1 MPKLPRRGE
10 FMKAR
15 ILLAFWILSLAPCWV
30 AAQSEPN
37 QPAPASDSSQSS
49 QVWTTNLGDE
59 PVGAGDL
66 VYITVT
72 GSPEFTRSYRVSND
86 GNISIPLVP
95 KPISVIGL
103 APAAIANAVSGALI
117 RDRILVAPIVS
128 AAVLEYK
135 SRQVTVAGAVNTPVI
150 IQATGVLKLLDAI
163 ARAHG
168 VAPDAGA
175 EVIVSSL
182 DKTTGIRHSAS
193 IPIKDLLSGVD
204 PNLNIP
210 LHGGEEIRVPEA
222 AKLFVTGNVKLPGLY
237 RINDAE
243 GSSVLKAMAL
253 SQGILPDSAKEAY
266 VYRMVAGAQ
275 QRQEILIPLQ
285 DIMRRKAADV
295 PLQANDILYVPASR
309 GPHLASILKAMT
321 GLSQLG
327 QMGLTHGVV
336 R

>member
-1 MPKLPRRGE
+1 MQV
-10 FMKAR
+10 R
-15 ILLAFWILSLAPCWV
+15 ILLAFSILTLASLWG

-37 QPAPASDSSQSS
+37 QPAPPSDSNQSS

-59 PVGAGDL
+59 PVGEGDL
-66 VYITVT
+66 VYISVT

-86 GNISIPLVP
+86 GNKSIPLVTKP
-95 KPISVIGL
+95 KSVIGL
-103 APAAIANAVSGALI
+103 APAAIANTVSDALV

-135 SRQVTVAGAVNTPVI
+135 SRQVTVAGAVSNPVI
-150 IQATGVLKLLDAI
+150 IQATGTLKLLDAI

-182 DKTTGIRHSAS
+182 DKTTGIRKSTS
-193 IPIKDLLSGVD
+193 VPIKDLLAGQD
-204 PNLNIP
+204 PKLNIP
-210 LHGGEEIRVPEA
+210 LHGGEEVRIPEA

-253 SQGILPDSAKEAY
+253 SQGTLPDSTKEAY
-266 VYRMVAGAQ
+266 VYRLVAGSQ
-275 QRQEILIPLQ
+275 QRQEIAIPLQ
-285 DIMRRKAADV
+285 DILRRKAADV

-309 GPHLASILKAMT
+309 GPHLATILKGMA
-321 GLSQLG
+321 GLSQ
-327 QMGLTHGVV
+327 MIATHGVV

>member
-1 MPKLPRRGE
+1 MQ
-10 FMKAR
+10 AR
-15 ILLAFWILSLAPCWV
+15 ILLAFSIVSLAALWA
-30 AAQSEPN
+30 AAQSEPST
-37 QPAPASDSSQSS
+37 PAPASDSTQSS
-49 QVWTTNLGDE
+49 QVWTNNLGDE

-66 VYITVT
+66 VYISVT

-95 KPISVIGL
+95 KPVSVMGL
-103 APAAIANAVSGALI
+103 APAAIANRVSDALI

-135 SRQVTVAGAVNTPVI
+135 SRQVTVAGAVNIPVI
-150 IQATGVLKLLDAI
+150 IQATGALKLLDAI

-175 EVIVSSL
+175 EVIVSSF
-182 DKTTGIRHSAS
+182 DKTTGNRNSTS
-193 IPIKDLLSGVD
+193 IPIKDLLSGED
-204 PNLNIP
+204 PKLNIA
-210 LHGGEEIRVPEA
+210 LHGGEEVRVPEA

-253 SQGILPDSAKEAY
+253 SQGILPDSAKQAY
-266 VYRMVAGAQ
+266 VYRMIAGAQ
-275 QRQEILIPLQ
+275 QRQEIAIPLQ

-295 PLQANDILYVPASR
+295 PLEANDILYVPASR
-309 GPHLASILKAMT
+309 GPHLATILKGMT
-321 GLSQLG
+321 GLSQVV
-327 QMGLTHGVV
+327 LTHGVV
-336 R
+336 P

>member
-1 MPKLPRRGE
+1 MH
-10 FMKAR
+10 AR
-15 ILLAFWILSLAPCWV
+15 ILLAFWLSLAPLGA

-37 QPAPASDSSQSS
+37 QPAPSSDSSQSS
-49 QVWTTNLGDE
+49 QVWATNLGDE
-59 PVGAGDL
+59 PVGTGDL

-86 GNISIPLVP
+86 GDISIPLVP

-103 APAAIANAVSGALI
+103 APAAIAHAVSDALV

-128 AAVLEYK
+128 ASVLEYK

-150 IQATGVLKLLDAI
+150 IQATGNLKLLDAI

-168 VAPDAGA
+168 IAPDAGA

-182 DKTTGIRHSAS
+182 DKTTGNKNSTS
-193 IPIKDLLSGVD
+193 IAIKDLLSGED
-204 PNLNIP
+204 RNLNIA
-210 LHGGEEIRVPEA
+210 LHGGEEVRVPEA

-243 GSSVLKAMAL
+243 GSSVLRALAL
-253 SQGILPDSAKEAY
+253 SQGTLPDCTKQAY
-266 VYRMVAGAQ
+266 VYRMVAEAN
-275 QRQEILIPLQ
+275 QRQEIVIPLQ
-285 DIMRRKAADV
+285 DILRRKAADV

-309 GPHLASILKAMT
+309 GPHFASILKGMA
-321 GLSQLG
+321 GLSQVA
-327 QMGLTHGVV
+327 LTHGMVP
-336 R
+336 

>member
-1 MPKLPRRGE
+1 MQG
-10 FMKAR
+10 R
-15 ILLAFWILSLAPCWV
+15 IFLAFWILSLGLLGA

-37 QPAPASDSSQSS
+37 QPAPPSDSSQSS

-86 GNISIPLVP
+86 GDISIPLVS
-95 KPISVIGL
+95 KPIPVSGL

-150 IQATGVLKLLDAI
+150 IQATGDLKLLDAI

-182 DKTTGIRHSAS
+182 DKATGKRNLTS
-193 IPIKDLLSGVD
+193 IPIKDLLSGTD
-204 PNLNIP
+204 RNLNIP

-237 RINDAE
+237 RINDEE
-243 GSSVLKAMAL
+243 GSSVLKALAL
-253 SQGILPDSAKEAY
+253 SQGTLPDSTKEAY
-266 VYRMVAGAQ
+266 VYRMVAGGN
-275 QRQEILIPLQ
+275 QRQEIVIPLR
-285 DIMRRKAADV
+285 DILRRKAPDV
-295 PLQANDILYVPASR
+295 PLQANDILYVPALSGVR
-309 GPHLASILKAMT
+309 LASILKGMT
-321 GLSQLG
+321 GFTEAALS
-327 QMGLTHGVV
+327 HGMIP
-336 R
+336 

>member
-1 MPKLPRRGE
+1 MQ
-10 FMKAR
+10 AR
-15 ILLAFWILSLAPCWV
+15 ILLAFWILSLASLGA

-37 QPAPASDSSQSS
+37 QPAPPSDSSQSS
-49 QVWTTNLGDE
+49 QVWSTNLGDE

-86 GNISIPLVP
+86 GDISIPLVS
-95 KPISVIGL
+95 KPIPVIGL

-150 IQATGVLKLLDAI
+150 IQATGDLNLLDAI

-182 DKTTGIRHSAS
+182 DKATGKRNSTS
-193 IPIKDLLSGVD
+193 IPIKDLLSGAD
-204 PNLNIP
+204 RNLNIA
-210 LHGGEEIRVPEA
+210 LHGGEEVRVPEA
-222 AKLFVTGNVKLPGLY
+222 AKLFVAGNVKLPGLY

-243 GSSVLKAMAL
+243 GSSVLKALAL
-253 SQGILPDSAKEAY
+253 SQGVLPDSAKQAY
-266 VYRMVAGAQ
+266 VYRMVAGAN
-275 QRQEILIPLQ
+275 QRQEIAVPLR
-285 DIMRRKAADV
+285 DILRRKADDV
-295 PLQANDILYVPASR
+295 PLQANDILYVPALSGVR
-309 GPHLASILKAMT
+309 LASILKGMA
-321 GLSQLG
+321 GLSEAALS
-327 QMGLTHGVV
+327 HGIIP
-336 R
+336 